1 MPKKKKTGNSG
12 HSLSSLARS
21 ISLLRSEVKL
31 GNQELHARLDKLENK
46 LDTGF
51 DQIYRHIDEFV
62 KLHET
67 LDIERRRELRDWK
80 RVDS

>member
-1 MPKKKKTGNSG
+1 MRELVEAG
-12 HSLSSLARS
+12 HIYIAVPPLYH
-21 ISLLRSEVKL
+21 VKL

-51 DQIYRHIDEFV
+51 DQLYRHIDEFV

-80 RVDS
+80 QVDLLILTY